1 MSEQKS
7 HIIDLSTLEVGH
19 YVFDYQLNNAYFATI
34 EKTELLGGQISAKAI
49 LDLREEDF
57 DLTIGVEGIVQVTCD
72 RCLDPMDIRMDV
84 EERVNL
90 EDEGE
95 ESVDKIKT
103 IDLDWLAYEM
113 AYGVINVVSTAVRA
127 DCQCGYFQNVMCTTF
142 RLSGVRLSS
151 FRMCHISFSF
161 I

>member
-19 YVFDYQLNNAYFATI
+19 YVFDYQLDNAYFATI

-72 RCLDPMDIRMDV
+72 HCLDPMDIRMDV

-113 AYGVINVVSTAVRA
+113 IVVNLPLVHSHQPGGCNPQMDALLQ
-127 DCQCGYFQNVMCTTF
+127 DHLCTDPEDEQTIQD
-142 RLSGVRLSS
+142 GEVE
-151 FRMCHISFSF
+151 
-161 I
+161 

>member
-19 YVFDYQLNNAYFATI
+19 CVFDYQLDNAYFATI

-113 AYGVINVVSTAVRA
+113 IVVNLPLVHSHQPGGCNPQMDALLQ
-127 DCQCGYFQNVMCTTF
+127 DHLCTDPEDEQTIQD
-142 RLSGVRLSS
+142 GEVE
-151 FRMCHISFSF
+151 
-161 I
+161 

>member
-7 HIIDLSTLEVGH
+7 HIIDLSTLEVGY
-19 YVFDYQLNNAYFATI
+19 YVFDYQLDNAYFATV

-113 AYGVINVVSTAVRA
+113 IVVNLPLVHSHQPGGCNPQMDALLQ
-127 DCQCGYFQNVMCTTF
+127 DHLCTDPEDEQTIQD
-142 RLSGVRLSS
+142 GEVE
-151 FRMCHISFSF
+151 
-161 I
+161 